1 MQKMIRRGL
10 VMLGI
15 IMFCLNAQAQIQ
27 VKDAWARASVLQ
39 QKSTGVF
46 LQIVASQ
53 EADLVAVE
61 TKAAQSAEMHE
72 MRMVNDTMHMQEIER
87 VHLSAGQ
94 VVTFAP
100 GGMHIML
107 MGLQRPLKVGED
119 IVLKLSFEMK
129 NKKRKQIEVK
139 AQVRALGE
147 AAK

>member
-107 MGLQRPLKVGED
+107 MGLQRPLTVGED